1 MNSSDIPS
9 RLNKAFAI
17 NGLKNVISVDSSTTT
32 DNSGTATFDKGF
44 PPITMQPLSAGG
56 IPPSGKDM
64 NGVLFTSTLKQQWAD
79 AGGAYPFNQSFSTA
93 IGGYPQGAVIPATN
107 LSGQWLNLLD
117 GNATN
122 PEAADSST
130 TGWVPLSF
138 YGATNISG
146 LSGVSITLNSLQA
159 ARDILILSGVLTSN
173 INIILPSWVKVWR
186 VINNCSGSFQVTL
199 KTLTGS
205 GVQCPQKKTTLI
217 RGDGS
222 NILSDVSIQ
231 RGCQTFTSN
240 GSFTVPD
247 GITTLYIS
255 GSAGGGGGGGG
266 YSSSNSGQG
275 GGAGQAIMKQ
285 PFQVN
290 PGDVISITIGAGGS
304 AGSVENAGGNGG
316 NTIIG
321 SLITLSGGGG
331 GSPGTGSGGGNIG
344 GQPGGPGAIA
354 GEDAIFGVPGSGGSC
369 LVGIGGSRRVSAGVS
384 GINGGGG
391 AGGYVN
397 TSGGAGGAGI
407 VIIEY

>member
-9 RLNKAFAI
+9 RQIKAFAI
-17 NGLKNVISVDSSTTT
+17 NGLKNAIAVDSSTTT

-64 NGVLFTSTLKQQWAD
+64 NGILYTITLKQQWAD
-79 AGGAYPFNQSFSTA
+79 SGGAYPFNQSFSTS
-93 IGGYPQGAVIPATN
+93 IGGYPQGSVIPATN
-107 LSGQWLNLLD
+107 MSGQWLNLLD

-122 PEAADSST
+122 PEATDSST

-138 YGATNISG
+138 YGSTSISG
-146 LSGVSITLNSLQA
+146 LSGVSITLTSLQA
-159 ARDILILSGVLTSN
+159 AMDILVLAGSLTAN
-173 INIILPSWVKVWR
+173 INIILPSWVKIWR
-186 VINNCSGSFQVTL
+186 VINNCSGNFQVTL

-205 GVQCPQKKTTLI
+205 GIQCPQKKTTLI

-231 RGCQTFTSN
+231 RGCQTFTTN

-247 GITTLYIS
+247 GVTTIYVS

-275 GGAGQAIMKQ
+275 GGAGQSIMKQ
-285 PFQVN
+285 PYQVS
-290 PGDVISITIGAGGS
+290 PGDVIAITIGSTGS
-304 AGSVENAGGNGG
+304 AGGVGAAGGQGGNTVIGALATLNGGGGGNPGAASEGGKSAGLPGGNGG
-316 NTIIG
+316 
-321 SLITLSGGGG
+321 
-331 GSPGTGSGGGNIG
+331 
-344 GQPGGPGAIA
+344 IA
-354 GEDAIFGVPGSGGSC
+354 GEDAIGSVPGSGGSC
-369 LVGIGGSRRVSAGVS
+369 LMGPGGSRRAAAGIA

-397 TSGGAGGAGI
+397 APGGTGGTGI

>member
-17 NGLKNVISVDSSTTT
+17 NGLKNVIAVDSSTTT

-64 NGVLFTSTLKQQWAD
+64 NGVLYTSTLKQQWGD
-79 AGGAYPFNQSFSTA
+79 AGGAYPFSQAFATA

-117 GNATN
+117 GNTTN
-122 PEAADSST
+122 PEASDSST

-159 ARDILILSGVLTSN
+159 ARDILILSGSLTSN
-173 INIILPSWVKVWR
+173 INIILPSWVKIWR
-186 VINNCSGSFQVTL
+186 VINNCSGNFQVTL
-199 KTLTGS
+199 KTLTGT

-255 GSAGGGGGGGG
+255 ASAGGGGGGGG
-266 YSSSNSGQG
+266 YASSNSGEG
-275 GGAGQAIMKQ
+275 GGGGHTIVKQ

-290 PGDVISITIGAGGS
+290 PGDTLSISIGQGGAGGGIGL
-304 AGSVENAGGNGG
+304 AGANGG
-316 NTIIG
+316 VTTIG
-321 SLITLSGGGG
+321 SLITLNGGIGGNPGTASEGGKSGGYAGG
-331 GSPGTGSGGGNIG
+331 A
-344 GQPGGPGAIA
+344 GAIS
-354 GEDAIFGVPGSGGSC
+354 GEDAVFGVPGSGGPT
-369 LVGIGGSRRVSAGVS
+369 LLGPGGSKRTSAGIS
-384 GINGGGG
+384 GLNGGGG
-391 AGGYVN
+391 SGGYVGWK
-397 TSGGAGGAGI
+397 GGDGGAGI
-407 VIIEY
+407 AIIEW

>member
-290 PGDVISITIGAGGS
+290 PGDVIPITIGAGGS
-304 AGSVENAGGNGG
+304 AGSVASAGGNGG

-321 SLITLSGGGG
+321 TLTTMVGGGG
-331 GSPGTGSGGGNIG
+331 GNPGSASEGGKSAGLPGGSGGV
-344 GQPGGPGAIA
+344 A
-354 GEDAIFGVPGSGGSC
+354 GEDAIGSVPGSGGPC
-369 LVGIGGSRRVSAGVS
+369 LMGPGGSRRAAAGIA

-397 TSGGAGGAGI
+397 ASGGNGGAGV

>member
-9 RLNKAFAI
+9 RQIKAFAI
-17 NGLKNVISVDSSTTT
+17 NGLKNAIAVDSSTTT

-64 NGVLFTSTLKQQWAD
+64 NGILYTITLKQQWAD
-79 AGGAYPFNQSFSTA
+79 SGGAYPFNQSFSTS
-93 IGGYPQGAVIPATN
+93 IGGYPQGSVIPATN
-107 LSGQWLNLLD
+107 MSGQWLNLLD

-122 PEAADSST
+122 PEATDSST

-138 YGATNISG
+138 YGSTSISG
-146 LSGVSITLNSLQA
+146 LSGVSITLTSLQA
-159 ARDILILSGVLTSN
+159 ARDILVLAGSLTAN
-173 INIILPSWVKVWR
+173 INIILPSWVKIWR
-186 VINNCSGSFQVTL
+186 VINNCSGNFHVTL

-205 GVQCPQKKTTLI
+205 GIQCPQKKTTLI

-231 RGCQTFTSN
+231 RGCQTFTTN

-247 GITTLYIS
+247 GVTTIYVS

-275 GGAGQAIMKQ
+275 GGAGQSIMKQ
-285 PFQVN
+285 PYQVS
-290 PGDVISITIGAGGS
+290 PGDVIAITIGSTGS
-304 AGSVENAGGNGG
+304 AGGVGAAGGQGGNTVIGALATLNGGGGGNPGTASEGGKSAGLPGGNGG
-316 NTIIG
+316 
-321 SLITLSGGGG
+321 
-331 GSPGTGSGGGNIG
+331 
-344 GQPGGPGAIA
+344 IA
-354 GEDAIFGVPGSGGSC
+354 GEDAIGSVPGSGGSC
-369 LVGIGGSRRVSAGVS
+369 LMGPGGSRRAAAGIA

-397 TSGGAGGAGI
+397 APGGTGGTGI